1 MFAAGLA
8 VGLALAG
15 LLSSLWP
22 VLGLLLLGASVLSL
36 VLGLASARL
45 ARRAHLARGERGW
58 GALVAYVVHALASLV
73 VFASLLGGGVLGA
86 LVTFGPPLPP
96 PSHASRSSPS
106 FEARAPELLAVAG
119 IVGTVYVLH
128 ALSEADGHDADTLP
142 ASASR
147 ADASASRADASAS
160 RADASA
166 SQADA
171 SASARDA
178 GGDDFPFGAVVLGAF
193 GVVGVAE
200 YVWAHREEAAWVA
213 GILGLVAVAAALEPE
228 APAPSP
234 AAP

>member
-166 SQADA
+166 S
-171 SASARDA
+171 ARDA

>member
-147 ADASASRADASAS
+147 ADASAS
-160 RADASA
+160 
-166 SQADA
+166 
-171 SASARDA
+171 ARDA